1 TGPNMSSPLIR
12 DLIEN
17 RAIPSVNEKTL
28 DDLVHAHRHT
38 LLFFTENPQQF
49 PESNDVAVV
58 LPLLMAEFGDRF
70 QLAVVERESEH
81 QLHARFPF
89 DSWPALVMLR
99 EGAYVGAISRMQDW
113 GVYLSEIERLLNTQP
128 STTPG
133 FKIPVVSAA
142 GSGH

>member
-1 TGPNMSSPLIR
+1 MPSPLIR

-17 RAIPSVNEKTL
+17 KAIPTVNVKTL
-28 DDLVHAHRHT
+28 DDFVRAHSHC

-70 QLAVVERESEH
+70 RVAVVDRESER

-89 DSWPALVMLR
+89 DGWPALVMLKD
-99 EGAYVGAISRMQDW
+99 GAYVGAISRMQDW
-113 GVYLSEIERLLNTQP
+113 DVYVNEIERLLLAQP
-128 STTPG
+128 SPSPS
-133 FKIPVVSAA
+133 FKIPVVSAP
-142 GSGH
+142 GRCH